1 MTPFAGLGANTSG
14 SSSLGH
20 EIDLLAT
27 LKLNER
33 LKFQLGYAHF
43 FAGAYYQTTPGAQ
56 LIPVMRNSFIRR
68 CRWNF

>member
-43 FAGAYYQTTPGAQ
+43 FAGAYYQTTPGAPYSGDAQ
-56 LIPVMRNSFIRR
+56 FFYTQMTLEF
-68 CRWNF
+68 